1 MGEKRD
7 TRRRRK
13 EGWGARAL
21 WRRSASDIGRCA
33 WVRLGAGE
41 ESAVGDDVLQ
51 QARRA
56 GQGQKADLGRRP
68 RARPSAAGCGGEAGG
83 GARRGAQTAHARS
96 TDCARPR
103 RPELDEDAAGSD
115 GPKLCPT
122 HTLVIGESGCPE
134 GTSLPA
140 SVGAREGW
148 GGTLEWR
155 SANQAASGTRAEMPR
170 RTRGCRRGLL
180 QRTGHSQA
188 LAWTLLKVS
197 PASPAS
203 SASLARPSL
212 ARRRLGGLS
221 AGMES
226 RTACGEESAEECVR
240 I

>member
-1 MGEKRD
+1 MLE
-7 TRRRRK
+7 
-13 EGWGARAL
+13 
-21 WRRSASDIGRCA
+21 
-33 WVRLGAGE
+33 
-41 ESAVGDDVLQ
+41 

-103 RPELDEDAAGSD
+103 WPELDEDAAGSD

-148 GGTLEWR
+148 GSTLEYR
-155 SANQAASGTRAEMPR
+155 SANQQRGGPQPRCRLDGWRASGARWQT
-170 RTRGCRRGLL
+170 RRGQGRKGACQPA
-180 QRTGHSQA
+180 QRA
-188 LAWTLLKVS
+188 FVS
-197 PASPAS
+197 RNGVAYGMRRGKCRA
-203 SASLARPSL
+203 ARPDLDGVVRSEAL
-212 ARRRLGGLS
+212 TGSIAGLFLERRW
-221 AGMES
+221 
-226 RTACGEESAEECVR
+226 
-240 I
+240 